1 MEESSS
7 SRVFIIILNWNNAA
21 DTIECL
27 DSVFRLKGGPFQVVV
42 CDNASTD
49 GSLTKIIEWLTTNSH
64 PYSECRESELGQVQ
78 AAYATPAVVI
88 NNERNYGYA
97 GGNNRGLQYALAVGK
112 STDFAWIV
120 NNDTL
125 FDPNALTALLQAAA
139 ARPDVSF
146 FGSTIFNYPEK
157 EIIQTQGGDK
167 LFLPFSMSLPIG
179 AGRTWKE
186 ALAPEV
192 AEEQIG
198 FIRGAAVFVRLGA
211 VKQIGLMEERY
222 FLYFEE
228 TDWAIRARRQGLKLG
243 YAPESWV
250 YHKEGASTGSSPYVR
265 RPSPVTD
272 YYGVKNRVVVAR
284 KLHPWWLPTVYLGL
298 IVTLMKR
305 LVTGQFDRAWMV
317 LTIMLGIDRPPVPAK

>member
-1 MEESSS
+1 MTSDSTTY
-7 SRVFIIILNWNNAA
+7 IIVLNWNNAA

-27 DSVFRLKGGPFQVVV
+27 DSLFQLQGGQFQVIV

-49 GSLTKIIEWLTTNSH
+49 GSLTQITNWLTSNDH
-64 PYSECRESELGQVQ
+64 PYSECSESQLDQIQ
-78 AAYATPAVVI
+78 TAHTTPVVVI
-88 NNERNYGYA
+88 RNDRNYGYA
-97 GGNNRGLQYALAVGK
+97 GGNNRGLRYALAVGK
-112 STDFAWIV
+112 PTDFAWIV

-125 FDPNALTALLQAAA
+125 FDANALLALCQAAA
-139 ARPDVSF
+139 VRPEISF

-179 AGRTWKE
+179 AGRTWKD
-186 ALAPEV
+186 ALPAEV
-192 AEEQIG
+192 AEAQIG
-198 FIRGAAVFVRLGA
+198 FIRGAAVFVRLSA
-211 VKQIGLMEERY
+211 VKQIGLMEEQY

-243 YAPESWV
+243 YAPGSWV

-272 YYGVKNRVVVAR
+272 YFGVKNRIVVAR
-284 KLHPWWLPTVYLGL
+284 RLFPWWLPTVYLGL
-298 IVTLMKR
+298 MVTLLKR
-305 LVTGQFDRAWMV
+305 LLTGQLDRAWMV
-317 LTIMLGIDRPPVPAK
+317 ITIMLGVDRPPISIK